1 MRVVNLKTAIKGKLM
16 IENSF
21 ANVMRICGTGFGLVV
36 VVMILLAA
44 IMEVMGIIVQK
55 WEKRRSRRLAGD
67 KS

>member
-1 MRVVNLKTAIKGKLM
+1 
-16 IENSF
+16 
-21 ANVMRICGTGFGLVV
+21 VMRICGTGFGLVV

-55 WEKRRSRRLAGD
+55 WEKRRSQLVDGD

>member
-1 MRVVNLKTAIKGKLM
+1 M